1 MNKIMVLVLMI
12 MNTIHLPLANAD
24 NGIPEQDLI
33 TVRKVDLN
41 HYTGLWYEIARIPNR
56 FQKQCMQN
64 TTAYY
69 SLREDGKIEVINR
82 CLKENGETDEIKGIA
97 KIADT
102 ETNAKLKVSFVRF
115 LGISLFW
122 ADYWIIDLS
131 EDYQWAVVGTPS
143 RKYGWILARKPELSQ
158 EILEHINQSL
168 GEQGY
173 DPTEFIKGQQQ
184 SSQSEQ

>member
-1 MNKIMVLVLMI
+1 MMVLVLMI
-12 MNTIHLPLANAD
+12 MNIFYLPPTKAETR
-24 NGIPEQDLI
+24 IPEKDLI

-41 HYTGLWYEIARIPNR
+41 KYAGLWYEIARIPNR
-56 FQKQCMQN
+56 FQKQCLQN
-64 TTAYY
+64 TTAQY

-82 CLKENGETDEIKGIA
+82 CLKESGEIDEIKGIA

-143 RKYGWILARKPELSQ
+143 RKYGWILARQPELSQ
-158 EILEHINQSL
+158 EVLEQINQSL
-168 GEQGY
+168 REQGY

-184 SSQSEQ
+184 SPPSGQ